1 MDEELTDSENE
12 EEEQQKGSSNLD
24 EVIEA
29 QSDGTSKL
37 GIGDSEPCCSSSIMD
52 NTSSNTS
59 SGETESASTTS
70 GPKVETV
77 VSADDKEL
85 TPCDQDGQSTPNHE
99 VRRGMH
105 HTSWLIYYSLYL
117 SFTSANR
124 PLQL

>member
-1 MDEELTDSENE
+1 MTDSENE
-12 EEEQQKGSSNLD
+12 EEQQKDSSNLH

-29 QSDGTSKL
+29 QSDGTSKS

-52 NTSSNTS
+52 NTSSNTT

-70 GPKVETV
+70 CPKVETV

-99 VRRGMH
+99 VRRGMD
-105 HTSWLIYYSLYL
+105 HTSRLIYYSLSL
-117 SFTSANR
+117 SLFYFS
-124 PLQL
+124 Q